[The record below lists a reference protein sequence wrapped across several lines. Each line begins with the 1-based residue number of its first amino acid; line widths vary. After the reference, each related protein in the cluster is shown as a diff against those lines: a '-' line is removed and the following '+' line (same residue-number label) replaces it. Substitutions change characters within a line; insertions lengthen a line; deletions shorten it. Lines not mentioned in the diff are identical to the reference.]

1 MTAQSHSMPTEVM
14 PEAGLPAAPRALGNP
29 LLGFIPELR
38 RSPIRTYERV
48 MLEYG
53 DVVRLVVGP
62 PGLRFELYCV
72 FRPDGIQRV
81 LAGSRDGYSKGNR
94 GYREIANVFGQGLLT
109 SEGSLWHRQRRLIQ
123 PLFTRKQIAG
133 YATLMADE
141 AAAAAARWDGSG
153 EPVVVDAHAEMIR
166 LTLRVV
172 GRTIFGDDVERA
184 IPVIRRTFPVLTRHA
199 LRRATAPVN
208 PPASWPTP
216 AGVRAARAR
225 GALYALADDL
235 IARRRLAGIDGD
247 DLLSR
252 LLAARDAETGEVMDT
267 QQIRDEALVFLLA
280 GHETTSTALTFAL
293 QLLGRH
299 PEAQERVVREVADV
313 LGGRPPTIEDLPAL
327 ERTTMVLKEAM
338 RLYPPAYAFSRLA
351 ERDDEIGGYR
361 IPAGSFVLVSQWA
374 THRHP
379 RIWPEPAE
387 FRPERFTAAAEA
399 ARHKYAYFPF
409 GAGPRACIGSHFAM
423 QEAQIALAVIL
434 QRYRIRARLAS
445 VPLDASGIT
454 LRPQTAVPIELVPV
468 AR

>member
-1 MTAQSHSMPTEVM
+1 MPTQVM
-14 PEAGLPAAPRALGNP
+14 ADTSPRAAPRVLGNR
-29 LLGFIPELR
+29 LLGCIPDLR
-38 RSPIRTYERV
+38 RSPIGTYERV
-48 MLEYG
+48 MRDYG

-62 PGLRFELYCV
+62 PGLRFELYCI

-81 LAGSRDGYSKGNR
+81 LAGSREGYSKGNR
-94 GYREIANVFGQGLLT
+94 GYRELAGVLGRGLLT
-109 SEGSLWHRQRRLIQ
+109 SEGALWQRQRRLIQ

-133 YATLMADE
+133 YATLMVDE

-153 EPVVVDAHAEMIR
+153 APVIVDAHAEMIR

-184 IPVIRRTFPVLTRHA
+184 IPVIRRAFPVLARHA
-199 LRRATAPVN
+199 LRRATSPLN
-208 PPASWPTP
+208 PPSSWPTP

-235 IARRRLAGIDGD
+235 IARRRHAGTDGD

-252 LLAARDAETGEVMDT
+252 LLAARDAETGEAMDT

-299 PEAQERVVREVADV
+299 RDEQERVAEEVADV
-313 LGGRPPTIEDLPAL
+313 LGGRPPTIEELPAMK
-327 ERTTMVLKEAM
+327 RTTMVLKEAM

-351 ERDDEIGGYR
+351 ERDDQIGGYR

-379 RIWPEPAE
+379 RIWPEPEE
-387 FRPERFTAAAEA
+387 FRPERFTAEAEA
-399 ARHKYAYFPF
+399 ARPRYAYFPF
-409 GAGPRACIGSHFAM
+409 GAGPRACIGSHFAI

-434 QRYRIRARLAS
+434 QRYRIRALLDS
-445 VPLDASGIT
+445 VALDTSGIT
-454 LRPQTAVPIELVPV
+454 LRPRTAVPIELVPA

>member
-1 MTAQSHSMPTEVM
+1 M
-14 PEAGLPAAPRALGNP
+14 R
-29 LLGFIPELR
+29 
-38 RSPIRTYERV
+38 
-48 MLEYG
+48 EYG

-72 FRPDGIQRV
+72 FSPDGVQRV
-81 LAGSRDGYSKGNR
+81 LAGSRDAYSKGNR
-94 GYREIANVFGQGLLT
+94 GYREIAGVFGHGLLT
-109 SEGSLWHRQRRLIQ
+109 SEGALWQRQRRLIQ
-123 PLFTRKQIAG
+123 PLFTRRQIAG

-141 AAAAAARWDGSG
+141 AAAAASRWDG
-153 EPVVVDAHAEMIR
+153 PVVIDAHAEMTR

-172 GRTIFGDDVERA
+172 GRAIFGEDVERA
-184 IPVIRRTFPVLTRHA
+184 VPVIRRTFPVLTRYA
-199 LRRATAPVN
+199 IKRVLSPIN

-216 AGVRAARAR
+216 ASVRADRAR

-235 IARRRLAGIDGD
+235 IVRRRRAGIDGD

-252 LLAARDAETGEVMDT
+252 LLAARDADTGEAMDT

-299 PEAQERVVREVADV
+299 LDEQERAANEVADV
-313 LGGRPPTIEDLPAL
+313 LGDRPPRIEDLPAL
-327 ERTTMVLKEAM
+327 DRTRMVLKEAL

-361 IPAGSFVLVSQWA
+361 IPAGSFVVVSQWA

-379 RIWPEPAE
+379 GVWADPEE
-387 FRPERFTAAAEA
+387 FRPERFTAEREAE
-399 ARHKYAYFPF
+399 RHRYAYFPF
-409 GAGPRACIGSHFAM
+409 GGGPRACIGSHFAM
-423 QEAQIALAVIL
+423 QEAQIALATIL

-445 VPLDASGIT
+445 VPLDTTGIT
-454 LRPQTAVPIELVPV
+454 LRPQTAVPIEVSPL
-468 AR
+468 RRSSRG